1 MERVYKGE
9 GVEMT
14 SFEKVTNRNLKYSIL
29 EDLLEGC
36 QIVNKQWEY
45 LYVNEVVVK
54 HSRLTKEDL
63 IGHKMTEVYPGIDK
77 TPLFKELR
85 RCMTSRSSGVLVNRF
100 DYPDKSVG
108 WFELK
113 IYPTQEGLIILS
125 NEITDKVKSQEENRL
140 HIKKIELL
148 RKIDLAILSG
158 SDLLSTMNMIANETI
173 KALEIEMISI
183 LLLNPQKD
191 RLLYFASSGAIED
204 DLKMKTILVS
214 SRIESLFLNFNSDII
229 KVDPK
234 FLETYPEFRNRYPVV
249 DNHFYFILPL
259 VTKKRIVGLMEV
271 YQKGDLN
278 EDGKSEEYLEALAGQ
293 AAMAIENHILFNDII
308 HKNNELLNAYATTI
322 ESFSRALDIRDADTE
337 GHTLRVT
344 RLALR
349 FARLIGIEGEALT
362 NFQYGCLLHDIGK
375 IGIPDA
381 ILRKPGPLDTI
392 EFEIMKKHT
401 EYSIKIIEPIH
412 YLKNAMTIPYGHHEK
427 WDGTGYPNQLKG
439 EEIPFEARIFAIVDV
454 FDALTSDR
462 PYRKAWKLESVL
474 IYMKSQSKIHF
485 DPELLDIFL
494 KHIQDWINEPD

>member
-1 MERVYKGE
+1 MNN
-9 GVEMT
+9 
-14 SFEKVTNRNLKYSIL
+14 FDKVTNRNLKYSIL

-36 QIVNKQWEY
+36 QIINKHWEY
-45 LYVNEVVVK
+45 IYVNEAVVK
-54 HSRLTKEDL
+54 HSRLKKEDL
-63 IGHKMTEVYPGIDK
+63 IGHKMMEVYPKIDK
-77 TPLFKELR
+77 TPLFQELR
-85 RCMTSRSSGVLVNRF
+85 RCMISRRSGRLVNKF
-100 DYPDKSVG
+100 EYPDKSIG

-125 NEITDKVKSQEENRL
+125 NEITDRVKSQEENLL

-158 SDLLSTMNMIANETI
+158 SDLISTMNMISNETI
-173 KALEIEMISI
+173 KALDIEAVSI
-183 LLLNPQKD
+183 LLLTPQKD
-191 RLLYFASSGAIED
+191 RLLFFTGSGAIESE
-204 DLKMKTILVS
+204 LEMKTIVLS
-214 SRIESLFLNFNSDII
+214 PSLEALFLKHSSDII
-229 KVDPK
+229 KVDEA
-234 FLETYPEFRNRYPVV
+234 FLETYPEFKNRYPHG
-249 DNHFYFILPL
+249 DDYYYFILPL
-259 VTKKRIVGLMEV
+259 ITKKKIVGMMEV
-271 YQKGDLN
+271 CQRGDLN
-278 EDGKSEEYLEALAGQ
+278 EDERSEEYLEALAGQ

-349 FARLIGIEGEALT
+349 FARQLGIEGEALT
-362 NFQYGCLLHDIGK
+362 NFRYGCLLHDIGK

-401 EYSIKIIEPIH
+401 EYSMKIIEPIS

-439 EEIPFEARIFAIVDV
+439 TEIPFEARIFAIVDV

-485 DPELLDIFL
+485 DPELLDLFL
-494 KHIQDWINEPD
+494 NHIESWINEQD